1 MQVPTSLTQSV
12 AMKGFEQK
20 GVAQPVLTEAAVC
33 ASILI
38 VDSDLAS
45 NGRRK
50 TTKNSSC
57 KAVRHREHRRSDF
70 DGYNFGKKNHHCS
83 VIAAVKK

>member
-20 GVAQPVLTEAAVC
+20 GVAQPVLTGAAVC

-45 NGRRK
+45 K
-50 TTKNSSC
+50 EAASPHVAA
-57 KAVRHREHRRSDF
+57 KASQSPGTARL
-70 DGYNFGKKNHHCS
+70 S
-83 VIAAVKK
+83 VT